1 MKNLFFYFRT
11 LIVLAV
17 LFISCDRNE
26 DDGTNTATSSTAGFT
41 WKEDSETGPEQKS
54 SSAYFQGSSIFALNA
69 SNTTVFEINLMKSS
83 AVGTYVFDGDYIKGT
98 ALVYVT
104 KNFNATGGTI
114 TITEK
119 TDSKVSGKFEATGT
133 GNGITKVYGT
143 FTGIPMK

>member
-11 LIVLAV
+11 LMVLAV

-26 DDGTNTATSSTAGFT
+26 DDGTNTAPSSTAGFT
-41 WKEDSETGPEQKS
+41 WKEDSQTAPEQKA

-69 SNTTVFEINLMKSS
+69 SNATVFEINMMKSS
-83 AVGTYVFDGDYIKGT
+83 AVGTFDGDYIKGT

-114 TITEK
+114 NITEK

-143 FTGIPMK
+143 FTGIPVK

>member
-11 LIVLAV
+11 LMVLAV
-17 LFISCDRNE
+17 LFISCERNE

-41 WKEDSETGPEQKS
+41 WKEDSQTAPEQNA

-69 SNTTVFEINLMKSS
+69 SNATVFEINLMKSS
-83 AVGTYVFDGDYIKGT
+83 AVGTHTFDGDYIKGT

-119 TDSKVSGKFEATGT
+119 T
-133 GNGITKVYGT
+133 
-143 FTGIPMK
+143 

>member
-1 MKNLFFYFRT
+1 MKNLLFYFKT
-11 LIVLAV
+11 LMVLAL

-41 WKEDSETGPEQKS
+41 WKEDSQTKKKKKA

-69 SNTTVFEINLMKSS
+69 SNATVFEINLMKSS
-83 AVGTYVFDGDYIKGT
+83 AVGTHTFDGDYIKGT

-119 TDSKVSGKFEATGT
+119 TGSKVSGKFEATGT

>member
-11 LIVLAV
+11 LVVLAV
-17 LFISCDRNE
+17 LFISCDRNK
-26 DDGTNTATSSTAGFT
+26 DDETNTATSSTAGFT
-41 WKEDSETGPEQKS
+41 WREDSQTAPEQKA

-69 SNTTVFEINLMKSS
+69 SNATVFEINLMKSS
-83 AVGTYVFDGDYIKGT
+83 AVGTHTFDGDYIKGT

-133 GNGITKVYGT
+133 GNGVFELWLSFIIK
-143 FTGIPMK
+143 